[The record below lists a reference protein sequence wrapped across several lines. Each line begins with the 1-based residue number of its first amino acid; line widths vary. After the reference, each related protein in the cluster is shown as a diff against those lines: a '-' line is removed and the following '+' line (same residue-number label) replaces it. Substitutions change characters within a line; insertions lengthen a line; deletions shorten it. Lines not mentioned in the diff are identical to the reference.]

1 MWLERSDC
9 GRKGWGRGR
18 ARSVRGPLGS
28 RLCRPWRPL
37 CEKCSG
43 RNEEPL
49 ERVSRGAQLLKA
61 SIQAVLWLLPE
72 YLSLGL
78 DTVPGVAG
86 DDKIYRTMVLFFKK
100 LIIRL

>member
-1 MWLERSDC
+1 MGERAE
-9 GRKGWGRGR
+9 GGRG
-18 ARSVRGPLGS
+18 ARSERGQLGS

-49 ERVSRGAQLLKA
+49 EVVSRGAQLLKA

-72 YLSLGL
+72 YLSWS
-78 DTVPGVAG
+78 
-86 DDKIYRTMVLFFKK
+86 
-100 LIIRL
+100 